1 MENIVSYKNKII
13 NPVDVH
19 EYYKFYKPKNYV
31 SSRSRQGNSKT
42 IYDLIKNKKLNSDK
56 KNDLNDA
63 LLTSIAGI
71 SAAMKNTG

>member
-1 MENIVSYKNKII
+1 MNLKVNFTSKLTKSNTANSIVFVKDNK
-13 NPVDVH
+13 
-19 EYYKFYKPKNYV
+19 
-31 SSRSRQGNSKT
+31 
-42 IYDLIKNKKLNSDK
+42 IKNKNLNSDK